1 MTAFHSS
8 PRMLGQKQ
16 DKFWL
21 TVGLCAPT
29 AALIFLPFYLLD
41 GGFFPL
47 CRRFQQ
53 PADQLLP
60 LHERLSQG
68 GRLPRRIRRREE
80 YLFLGN

>member
-21 TVGLCAPT
+21 TVGLCALT

-41 GGFFPL
+41 GGFFHYAGD
-47 CRRFQQ
+47 FNSQQ
-53 PADQLLP
+53 ISFY
-60 LHERLSQG
+60 RYMNGFQG
-68 GRLPRRIRRREE
+68 GRLPCRIRRREE
-80 YLFLGN
+80 HLFLGN

>member
-21 TVGLCAPT
+21 TVGLCALT

-41 GGFFPL
+41 GGFF
-47 CRRFQQ
+47 
-53 PADQLLP
+53 
-60 LHERLSQG
+60 HLS
-68 GRLPRRIRRREE
+68 LIHI
-80 YLFLGN
+80 

>member
-21 TVGLCAPT
+21 TVGLCALT

-41 GGFFPL
+41 GGFFHYAGD
-47 CRRFQQ
+47 FNSQQ
-53 PADQLLP
+53 ISFLP

-80 YLFLGN
+80 HLFLGN

>member
-21 TVGLCAPT
+21 TVGLCALT

-41 GGFFPL
+41 GGFSTMQAISTASRSAFT
-47 CRRFQQ
+47 
-53 PADQLLP
+53 AT
-60 LHERLSQG
+60 
-68 GRLPRRIRRREE
+68 
-80 YLFLGN
+80 

>member
-21 TVGLCAPT
+21 TVGLCALT

-41 GGFFPL
+41 GFYEIGFSYIF
-47 CRRFQQ
+47 RGVS
-53 PADQLLP
+53 
-60 LHERLSQG
+60 RLK
-68 GRLPRRIRRREE
+68 
-80 YLFLGN
+80 